1 MRGVKI
7 RSKTRRFGNKMLY
20 DAEPE
25 RVKPRPLLHSDKQY
39 IYSEGINDVI
49 SLYLDV
55 ISLKFNRQL
64 LLPKSKQNSHNR
76 RGSQDSL
83 LTHMGKRLAS
93 CNSPCPS
100 VMLSLAPHTTILA
113 SL

>member
-1 MRGVKI
+1 VRGVKV

-25 RVKPRPLLHSDKQY
+25 RVKPRPLLHSDRQY

-76 RGSQDSL
+76 RSSQDSL
-83 LTHMGKRLAS
+83 THSHGQKTCKLQLPLPVGNA
-93 CNSPCPS
+93 
-100 VMLSLAPHTTILA
+100 
-113 SL
+113 